1 MLYKA
6 NSVIE
11 YIHLNSIY
19 RKYLS
24 TVFSVF
30 LFLSLP
36 LCSRTLS
43 SFPLYFRFLSVPSN
57 SAWGHVVEDVRLL
70 LNGFISWK
78 SSYCIPLVNKPARAL
93 ARHARN
99 CDEIVIWMED
109 FFFFLVKRK
118 LS

>member
-1 MLYKA
+1 MC
-6 NSVIE
+6 VC
-11 YIHLNSIY
+11 
-19 RKYLS
+19 
-24 TVFSVF
+24 
-30 LFLSLP
+30 LSL
-36 LCSRTLS
+36 SQKKKKNE
-43 SFPLYFRFLSVPSN
+43 VPSN

-109 FFFFLVKRK
+109 FFFFG
-118 LS
+118 